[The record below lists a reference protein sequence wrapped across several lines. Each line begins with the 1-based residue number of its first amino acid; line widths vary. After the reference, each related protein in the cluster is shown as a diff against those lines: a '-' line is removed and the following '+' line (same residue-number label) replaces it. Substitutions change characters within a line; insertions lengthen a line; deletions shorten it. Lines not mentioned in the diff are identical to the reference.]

1 MHPLLKRFSSLSLV
15 ILIAFQILSCRKVVQ
30 NTSLQKQVEQIS
42 AKTLA
47 QEFSNFSLH
56 DSIIALWL
64 KELNEDFH
72 AEDSIYGE
80 TIGGFSEGQVV
91 IAPDSTFKIFNF
103 NGESCGAKCS
113 SMHQSFIQNNKN
125 HWFEFE
131 NLGCITEISKIDSL
145 YPIIS
150 RRQYTGITGGT
161 SWSVHLAYSNHL
173 NEIKAVQ
180 IQNEYDE
187 MEDYSFSIFAH
198 FSTPNPLGKITY
210 HPFENEFRFSYR
222 PALIEDD
229 ELQKFHIPKLSDLE
243 KEQLVIFGKCQL
255 NGLEISTIHSDY
267 AFIPFE
273 MEDRNFPKKLFT
285 FHQIIDPTQW
295 VVFYEN
301 KNSTYVYQSFGFSET
316 SRDGFM
322 VLECKNNNCTQL
334 IADALPGF
342 YVSDG
347 KFMTIENQT
356 IICIETAHTY
366 GHSEHYWYIFDKIK
380 GWVKI
385 DEDEAFGIMPERIE
399 IRSSQGIEH
408 ISGLHFKRIMNG
420 YSQKTREQAF
430 IEDTFKL
437 TQTKT
442 GDWKFVFHK
451 RELFE

>member
-1 MHPLLKRFSSLSLV
+1 MLKRFFCLSL
-15 ILIAFQILSCRKVVQ
+15 ILLIAFQILSCRKVVQ
-30 NTSLQKQVEQIS
+30 NTSLPKQVEQIS

-91 IAPDSTFKIFNF
+91 ISPDSTFKIFNF

-125 HWFEFE
+125 QWFELE

-180 IQNEYDE
+180 IQNEYLE
-187 MEDYSFSIFAH
+187 MEDYNFSIFAH
-198 FSTPNPLGKITY
+198 FSTPDALGKITY
-210 HPFENEFRFSYR
+210 HPFENEFRFSYK
-222 PALIEDD
+222 PAYIEDD
-229 ELQKFHIPKLSDLE
+229 ELQKLRIPKLTDLE

-255 NGLEISTIHSDY
+255 NELEIKTFQSDY
-267 AFIPFE
+267 ALIPFE
-273 MEDRNFPKKLFT
+273 IEESHFPKNLFT
-285 FHQIIDPTQW
+285 FHQKIDSKQL
-295 VVFYEN
+295 VIFYEN
-301 KNSTYVYQSFGFSET
+301 QNSTYAYQSFGFSET

-334 IADALPGF
+334 IADSLPGF

-347 KFMTIENQT
+347 KFLTIENQT

-366 GHSEHYWYIFDKIK
+366 GHSEHYWYIFNNINGWMKI
-380 GWVKI
+380 
-385 DEDEAFGIMPERIE
+385 ESDEAYGVLPERIE
-399 IRSSQGIEH
+399 IRNSQGIEH
-408 ISGLHFKRIMNG
+408 ISGLNFKRIMNG
-420 YSQKTREQAF
+420 YSSKTKEHAF